1 MSNLLSEMINCIE
14 ASNDDE
20 VIPCDNINTPIL
32 KMVIDYCKYYTEN
45 PPSIL
50 PLDYDNATSLND
62 ISSWDYNFLQTEDKT
77 MLFDLVNAAH
87 FLDIKS
93 LEQVTCK
100 MIANEI
106 KGKTT
111 EQIRQMFKIENDFT
125 PAEEEELKRNTE
137 WVKEKPFTC
146 PDHPI

>member
-1 MSNLLSEMINCIE
+1 METLKLKSSDGDIFIVDTKVACMSNLLTEMINCIE

-20 VIPCDNINTPIL
+20 VIPFDNINTPIL
-32 KMVIDYCKYYTEN
+32 KMVIDY
-45 PPSIL
+45 
-50 PLDYDNATSLND
+50 LN
-62 ISSWDYNFLQTEDKT
+62 T
-77 MLFDLVNAAH
+77 AH

-125 PAEEEELKRNTE
+125 PAEEELKHNTE
-137 WVKEKPFTC
+137 WVKEKLFTC